1 MGSKQKERRDG
12 RIMAVQI
19 LYTSEVQGKKPLD
32 LLNEGL
38 CLIEEGPLS
47 DFSLAAVRG
56 VQENQAKIDDCLQS
70 ISENWTLSR
79 MPMVDLAVL
88 RLAAYEILFSDDV
101 PVSVAINEA
110 VELAKA
116 FGGEDESPRFVNGV
130 LGRLARKLEEDP
142 EMAVPGDGDGAPGVA
157 AGDADAADGADAADA
172 IPAADAPASA
182 NAADGAGDA
191 GVADGADAPANAPG
205 AEAAPASDAAA
216 VDAPADAPGAVAAS
230 ASDITDDLSSRRAEI
245 LSLPKNGENAQAE
258 GAPAP
263 ADVPETTC

>member
-56 VQENQAKIDDCLQS
+56 VQENQAKIDECLQS

-88 RLAAYEILFSDDV
+88 RLAAYEILFSGDV

-130 LGRLARKLEEDP
+130 LGRLARKLEEGP
-142 EMAVPGDGDGAPGVA
+142 EMAAPAEGDGAPGVA
-157 AGDADAADGADAADA
+157 AGDAGAADV
-172 IPAADAPASA
+172 PAEGAPA
-182 NAADGAGDA
+182 
-191 GVADGADAPANAPG
+191 P
-205 AEAAPASDAAA
+205 
-216 VDAPADAPGAVAAS
+216 
-230 ASDITDDLSSRRAEI
+230 DIADDLSSRRA
-245 LSLPKNGENAQAE
+245 SLPKNGENAQAE
-258 GAPAP
+258 GAPVP

>member
-1 MGSKQKERRDG
+1 MSGIPYLFAPHRKAKLFTMGSKQKERRDG

-70 ISENWTLSR
+70 ISENWTLAR

-116 FGGEDESPRFVNGV
+116 FGGEDDSPRFVNGV
-130 LGRLARKLEEDP
+130 LGRIARSMAEAPELAVADAEEDEP
-142 EMAVPGDGDGAPGVA
+142 EASDDGAAEGEVA
-157 AGDADAADGADAADA
+157 EGT
-172 IPAADAPASA
+172 PVAS
-182 NAADGAGDA
+182 
-191 GVADGADAPANAPG
+191 VI
-205 AEAAPASDAAA
+205 EAAATAEA
-216 VDAPADAPGAVAAS
+216 VDAVVGASGAA
-230 ASDITDDLSSRRAEI
+230 ACVQ
-245 LSLPKNGENAQAE
+245 GE
-258 GAPAP
+258 
-263 ADVPETTC
+263 V

>member
-1 MGSKQKERRDG
+1 MSGIPYLFAPHRKAKLFTMGSKQKERRDG

-142 EMAVPGDGDGAPGVA
+142 GMGAADEADAAATDDAAAVA
-157 AGDADAADGADAADA
+157 AAADAALDADMADAAAAADDSEADAADD
-172 IPAADAPASA
+172 P
-182 NAADGAGDA
+182 
-191 GVADGADAPANAPG
+191 
-205 AEAAPASDAAA
+205 
-216 VDAPADAPGAVAAS
+216 
-230 ASDITDDLSSRRAEI
+230 SSRRAEI
-245 LSLPKNGENAQAE
+245 PSLPNNCE
-258 GAPAP
+258 GAPAEETP
-263 ADVPETTC
+263 AAADVPETTC